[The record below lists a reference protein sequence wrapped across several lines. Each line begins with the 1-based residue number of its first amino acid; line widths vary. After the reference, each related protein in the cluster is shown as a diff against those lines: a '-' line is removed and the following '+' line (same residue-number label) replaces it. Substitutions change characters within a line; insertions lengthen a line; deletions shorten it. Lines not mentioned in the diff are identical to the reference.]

1 MSKKNR
7 KNRGNGSEDK
17 IETAAL
23 SAVRDENENDGKD
36 NDETKEIEAKNEEN
50 AIEVT
55 SIVTEEIE
63 IESEVEDQSTISQLD
78 KKAETQKTIKNLI
91 SVVIL
96 LAGIAVGSFFVD
108 IVQFISGD
116 GFSKKALNSS
126 EVLVAGDRT
135 WVAFDQPAVDVKVLT
150 VGEDEMAECKGCDPS
165 EVLVWLRDYIPTMVV
180 TKVDATSEEGK
191 SLIEAHKVKSLPAFF
206 FSDTIEETKF
216 FQGEGA
222 VVFEKKNDSFMLNA
236 AGLGIPVGKYL
247 QTPEVDETD
256 AILGSRDAR
265 VKVVVFSDFQCPY
278 CGEYFNNVK
287 EAVES
292 FDENQ
297 VALVYKDLP
306 LDFHLQGKNSSMAAR
321 CAQDQGKF
329 WEMGALLYSSQDKWS
344 ETEGVASFKGYAR
357 DLNLDANKFNSCIDE
372 GTFSELIEKDL
383 NQASEIG
390 VTGTPAT
397 FVGTQF
403 SSGVIAVDEIK
414 AMIEKE
420 LAENGENGE
429 STETAP
435 TETSEEVL

>member
-7 KNRGNGSEDK
+7 KNRGNGNEDK
-17 IETAAL
+17 IETVA
-23 SAVRDENENDGKD
+23 SSVISNEIEND
-36 NDETKEIEAKNEEN
+36 DEKKEAKIETKNEEN
-50 AIEVT
+50 VIEVT
-55 SIVTEEIE
+55 SLVTEEIE
-63 IESEVEDQSTISQLD
+63 IESELEDQSTISQLD
-78 KKAETQKTIKNLI
+78 QKAETQKTIKNLI

-108 IVQFISGD
+108 VIQFISGD

-150 VGEDEMAECKGCDPS
+150 VGEEELAECKGCDPS

-180 TKVDATSEEGK
+180 TNVDAASEEGK
-191 SLIEAHKVKSLPAFF
+191 ALIDAHKVKSLPAFF
-206 FSDTIEETKF
+206 FSDEIEETKF

-247 QTPEVDETD
+247 QNPEVDEAD
-256 AILGSRDAR
+256 AILGSRDAK

-287 EAVES
+287 EAVGS

-306 LDFHLQGKNSSMAAR
+306 LDFHLQGMNSSMAAR

-372 GTFSELIEKDL
+372 GTFSELIKKDL

-403 SSGVIAVDEIK
+403 SSGVITVDEIK

-420 LAENGENGE
+420 LAGSGEVDD
-429 STETAP
+429 STEETP
-435 TETSEEVL
+435 TETPKEVL

>member
-7 KNRGNGSEDK
+7 KNRGNEREELKTVTTTSTVDEK
-17 IETAAL
+17 IKNG
-23 SAVRDENENDGKD
+23 DENS
-36 NDETKEIEAKNEEN
+36 EIEAKKEEN
-50 AIEVT
+50 VIEVT
-55 SIVTEEIE
+55 SVATEN
-63 IESEVEDQSTISQLD
+63 VEAEAEMKDQATMSQLD
-78 KKAETQKTIKNLI
+78 EKAETQKTIKNLI

-96 LAGIAVGSFFVD
+96 LAGIAIGSFFVD
-108 IVQFISGD
+108 IVQFLSGD

-126 EVLVAGDRT
+126 EVLVSGDRT

-150 VGEDEMAECKGCDPS
+150 VGEAEMAECENCDPK

-180 TKVDATSEEGK
+180 RNVDVASEEGQA
-191 SLIEAHKVKSLPAFF
+191 LIEEHNVKSIPAFF
-206 FSDTIEETKF
+206 FSDEIEETKF
-216 FQGEGA
+216 FQGEGR
-222 VVFEKKNDSFMLNA
+222 VVFEEKNDSFVLNA

-247 QTPEVDETD
+247 QTPEVHETD
-256 AILGSRDAR
+256 AILGSRDAE

-278 CGEYFNNVK
+278 CGEHFNNAR

-306 LDFHLQGKNSSMAAR
+306 LNFHAQGMNSAMAAR

-329 WEMGALLYSSQDKWS
+329 WEMGALLYSSQDQWG

-357 DLNLDANKFNSCIDE
+357 DLNLDANRFNSCIDE
-372 GTFSELIEKDL
+372 GTFSGLIENDL

-390 VTGTPAT
+390 VSGTPAT

-403 SSGVIAVDEIK
+403 ASGVISVDEIK
-414 AMIEKE
+414 AMIEEE
-420 LAENGENGE
+420 LNGDMEADA
-429 STETAP
+429 STEEVQA
-435 TETSEEVL
+435 ETPEEAL